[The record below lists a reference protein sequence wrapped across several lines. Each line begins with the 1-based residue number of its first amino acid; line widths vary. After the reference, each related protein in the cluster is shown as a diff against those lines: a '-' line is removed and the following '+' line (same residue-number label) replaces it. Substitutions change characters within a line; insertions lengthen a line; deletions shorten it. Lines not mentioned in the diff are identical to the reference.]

1 MKTMNTVTANVI
13 VLLAWAAAVAL
24 VYNLLSGPFDGRMCE
39 SVCFSIVYNITLVL
53 AVTGTL
59 LSLAQI
65 LKANAGIVSKLA
77 FLLGLLLT
85 GMLMGVMVIGLAT

>member
-1 MKTMNTVTANVI
+1 MTTATANII

-24 VYNLLSGPFDGRMCE
+24 VYHLLAGPFDGRMCE
-39 SVCFSIVYNITLVL
+39 SACFSMVYGVALVL

-59 LSLAQI
+59 LCLRQI
-65 LKANAGIVSKLA
+65 FKANAGIVSKLA